1 MLRFVVSLIA
11 AFAPSAVQAMEVDL
25 ELVLAV
31 DISRSMSHLDL
42 AVQRKGYAEAL
53 ADPDVMAAIQGGL
66 LGRIGLS
73 YVEWSDTEYHRVIV
87 DWTPIETPD
96 DAAAIATL
104 IVRETGG
111 STRVTSIS
119 SGLLFAAEHF
129 EDSPFTSYRQVID
142 VSGDGPN
149 NDGLPVVPARDAVVA
164 KGITINGLPL
174 MVGRPGDK
182 WFLPDLDAYYRDCVI
197 GGPGAFVV
205 PVFGWEE
212 FGEAIRRK
220 LVLEIAGAQP
230 IAPRATLHQASGYDC
245 LIGEKIR
252 DGSRSP

>member
-11 AFAPSAVQAMEVDL
+11 VLLPSSLHATEVDL

-53 ADPDVMAAIQGGL
+53 TDPDVMTAIQGGL

-73 YVEWSDTEYHRVIV
+73 YVEWSDTKHKRVIV
-87 DWTPIETPD
+87 DWTPIETPE
-96 DAAAIATL
+96 DAAAVATL

-119 SGLLFAAEHF
+119 SGLLFASEQF
-129 EDSPFTSYRQVID
+129 EDSPFTSYRRVID
-142 VSGDGPN
+142 LSGDGPN

-197 GGPGAFVV
+197 GGPGAFVL

-212 FGEAIRRK
+212 FGDAIRRK
-220 LVLEIAGAQP
+220 LVLEIAGNQP
-230 IAPRATLHQASGYDC
+230 AVPRVKLHETSGYDC

-252 DGSRSP
+252 EGSRSP